1 MTSSSARLR
10 LAAIAGVAALSVAM
24 LAGCGDSGSTST
36 SGGGATASSV
46 ATEAGGDST
55 LTTVTLANGATENVS
70 VYSSESGTVVNETLG
85 QTFAIS
91 LPQSPSTGYAWKAGG
106 GTALGDLV
114 ELREDEVQTESDTP
128 GSPGVHLFVY
138 TASGEGD
145 GTLVFQEFPPGA
157 DAASKTVTFEVS
169 VGAP

>member
-10 LAAIAGVAALSVAM
+10 LAALAGVAALSVAA

-36 SGGGATASSV
+36 A
-46 ATEAGGDST
+46 AGGDGT
-55 LTTVTLANGATENVS
+55 LTTVTLANGATEDVS
-70 VYSSESGTVVNETLG
+70 VYSSKSGTVVNQTLG

-91 LPQSPSTGYAWKAGG
+91 LPQSPSTGYAWKAAG

-114 ELREDEVQTESDTP
+114 ELREDEVQAESDTP
-128 GSPGVHLFVY
+128 GAPGVHLFVY

>member
-10 LAAIAGVAALSVAM
+10 LAALAGVAALSVAA

-36 SGGGATASSV
+36 A
-46 ATEAGGDST
+46 AGGDGT

-91 LPQSPSTGYAWKAGG
+91 LPQSPSTGYAWKAAD

-114 ELREDEVQTESDTP
+114 ELQGDSVQTDSDAP
-128 GSPGVHLFVY
+128 GSPGTHVFVY

>member
-1 MTSSSARLR
+1 MTASSARLR
-10 LAAIAGVAALSVAM
+10 LAALAGVAALSVAA

-36 SGGGATASSV
+36 A
-46 ATEAGGDST
+46 AGGDGT

-70 VYSSESGTVVNETLG
+70 VYSSESGTVVNQTLG

-114 ELREDEVQTESDTP
+114 ELREDEVQAESDTP
-128 GSPGVHLFVY
+128 GAPGVHLFVY

-157 DAASKTVTFEVS
+157 DAAPKTVTFEVS